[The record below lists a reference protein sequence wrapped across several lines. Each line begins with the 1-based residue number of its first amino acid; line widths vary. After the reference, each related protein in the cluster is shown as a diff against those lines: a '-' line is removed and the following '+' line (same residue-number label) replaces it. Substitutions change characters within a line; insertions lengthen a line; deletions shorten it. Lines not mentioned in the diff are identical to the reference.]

1 MRAAR
6 RIGLALAAVH
16 ALWPAEAAPVRTVP
30 GMPRLTAPVLRPHVA
45 PLRPAPRGVRRR
57 SFRPFFGGR
66 RFPPNTPPYLLAPPP
81 PDEFVQ
87 PPGERISPLI
97 EDQPFSQP
105 PLPGGFIL
113 TVPVGAGQ
121 TFAVPAT
128 LNRYFD
134 VGQALGRCSP
144 APEGPTWG
152 SITLR
157 VSFKRDGSVFG
168 LPRIPYSDAGTAE
181 QKSDLAHSLLA
192 GLKRCTP
199 LPLSRSLGAAVAG
212 EIFAIRFI
220 HQDKR

>member
-6 RIGLALAAVH
+6 WITLALAMMH
-16 ALWPAEAAPVRTVP
+16 AGGSGEAAPVRTSPVL
-30 GMPRLTAPVLRPHVA
+30 PRPIAPLLRPHVA
-45 PLRPAPRGVRRR
+45 PLRPALRGLRGRR
-57 SFRPFFGGR
+57 FRPFFRGP
-66 RFPPNTPPYLLAPPP
+66 RFAPNTPPYLLAPQP
-81 PDEFVQ
+81 PDEFIQ

-97 EDQPFSQP
+97 EDQPFSEP

-113 TVPVGAGQ
+113 TVAVGAGQ

-128 LNRYFD
+128 LNRYID
-134 VGQALGRCSP
+134 VGQALGRCFP
-144 APEGPTWG
+144 PPEGPTWG

-157 VSFKRDGSVFG
+157 VSFRRDGSVFG
-168 LPRIPYSDAGTAE
+168 LPRIPYSDAGGE

-199 LPLSRSLGAAVAG
+199 LHLSPSLGAAIAG

>member
-1 MRAAR
+1 M
-6 RIGLALAAVH
+6 
-16 ALWPAEAAPVRTVP
+16 
-30 GMPRLTAPVLRPHVA
+30 
-45 PLRPAPRGVRRR
+45 
-57 SFRPFFGGR
+57 
-66 RFPPNTPPYLLAPPP
+66 
-81 PDEFVQ
+81 
-87 PPGERISPLI
+87 I

-128 LNRYFD
+128 LNRYVD
-134 VGQALGRCSP
+134 VGQALGQCFP
-144 APEGPTWG
+144 APEGPTWA

>member
-1 MRAAR
+1 MARRSSAGADGPGDAAIDRASAPPARRPAPASAARASTPQIPPLFRWAAVSTQYAALPSGAAAAR
-6 RIGLALAAVH
+6 RVH
-16 ALWPAEAAPVRTVP
+16 
-30 GMPRLTAPVLRPHVA
+30 
-45 PLRPAPRGVRRR
+45 PAPGREDLPVDRGPAL
-57 SFRPFFGGR
+57 FA
-66 RFPPNTPPYLLAPPP
+66 TAAA
-81 PDEFVQ
+81 
-87 PPGERISPLI
+87 
-97 EDQPFSQP
+97 
-105 PLPGGFIL
+105 GGFIL

-121 TFAVPAT
+121 TFAAPAT
-128 LNRYFD
+128 LNRYVD
-134 VGQALGRCSP
+134 VGQALGRCFP

-168 LPRIPYSDAGTAE
+168 LPRISYSDTGTAE

-199 LPLSRSLGAAVAG
+199 LPLSPSLGAAVAG